1 MKRDTV
7 EEEVTEEMKRF
18 TTQEMVRGFIFFFFY
33 LLFEEVMLVF
43 LGPKMSVFLG
53 PRCRMLHEICSS
65 RSECNPVQLC
75 HI

>member
-18 TTQEMVRGFIFFFFY
+18 TTQEMVRGFIY
-33 LLFEEVMLVF
+33 LLFEEVMFVF
-43 LGPKMSVFLG
+43 LGPEMSVFLG
-53 PRCRMLHEICSS
+53 PRCRMVHEICSS
-65 RSECNPVQLC
+65 RSECNPMQLC